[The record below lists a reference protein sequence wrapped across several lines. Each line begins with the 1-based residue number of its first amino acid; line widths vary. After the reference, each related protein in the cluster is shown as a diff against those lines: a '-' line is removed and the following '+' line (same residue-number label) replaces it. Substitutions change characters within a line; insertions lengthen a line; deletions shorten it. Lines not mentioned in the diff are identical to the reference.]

1 MWNLKNQNVLYL
13 QFEIVETLTQYDSNL
28 WGSQLGLE
36 FRGTSRVWPPLGVCV
51 SLRSSGFS
59 WSPAF
64 FGPACHFKQVMPAR
78 RQRLF
83 AQLLSF
89 TPTSGH
95 PGVLLALHKHAAG
108 CHLSFGLHER
118 NPNVQVGEVRRRRVL
133 PSARSLHCTY
143 CGEERHFPDAS
154 ARRQAVFGGVTK
166 ASVWYLQAIF
176 QQSGST

>member
-1 MWNLKNQNVLYL
+1 MAAIRSVCFSAFLR
-13 QFEIVETLTQYDSNL
+13 I
-28 WGSQLGLE
+28 QL
-36 FRGTSRVWPPLGVCV
+36 V
-51 SLRSSGFS
+51 SS
-59 WSPAF
+59 F
-64 FGPACHFKQVMPAR
+64 FWTGMSFKQVMPSR

-95 PGVLLALHKHAAG
+95 PGVLLALHKHRAG

-118 NPNVQVGEVRRRRVL
+118 NPNVQVGEVRRQVL
-133 PSARSLHCTY
+133 PSAHSLHCTY

-166 ASVWYLQAIF
+166 ASVWYLQVIF
-176 QQSGST
+176 QQSGSTGDPAGTQQEGNVLGLKRAS